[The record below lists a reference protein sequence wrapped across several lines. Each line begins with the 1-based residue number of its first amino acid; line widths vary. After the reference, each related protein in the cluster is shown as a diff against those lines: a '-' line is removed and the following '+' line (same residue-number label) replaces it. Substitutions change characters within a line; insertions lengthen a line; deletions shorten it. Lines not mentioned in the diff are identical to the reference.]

1 MAARLTTLKDR
12 QAQIADEQKT
22 LAAQLEDAAP
32 TAEKRGEIVAKSKAL
47 ATEFETVTDEIM
59 VLEKAQ
65 AQAKRDIKDGK
76 TAVHVEVR
84 DRVEDDPK
92 RGFRSLAEF
101 AVLTKAAAGGHA
113 TTDQMHRLYRAG
125 APTNV
130 MQESGGVSGE
140 GFLVPP
146 QFRQDIFEI
155 VFNDEGILAAMNPE
169 PTDASSVEFNGDETT
184 PWGSTGVQAK
194 WRAEITQMTATPAIT
209 APRIS
214 KLHELFAFVTADNE
228 LLGDAARLNDRLT
241 RKAGMAIRWRAE
253 EALVNGD
260 GVGKPLGIAAAQ
272 NKSLIVVAKD
282 SGQATATLTIN
293 NITNMFSR
301 LLDDTGAFWLIHKT
315 VAPALLALSNS
326 NGFPLFI
333 PMNQGLTG
341 KPGGTLLGY
350 PVKWS
355 THANTFSS
363 QGDVILCG
371 PSGYYANVKSGGDMG
386 MKFDMSL
393 HLFFDYN
400 LAAFRWIF
408 RLGGQPFL
416 SAAVSPAKGST
427 TLSHCLALQSR

>member
-1 MAARLTTLKDR
+1 MASRLTIVKDR
-12 QAQIADEQKT
+12 QAQIATEQQALVAK
-22 LAAQLEDAAP
+22 LEDATLSAEDRSTVIAQS
-32 TAEKRGEIVAKSKAL
+32 TAL
-47 ATEFETVTDEIM
+47 HTEFEAVTAEIA
-59 VLEKAQ
+59 VLERANAQ
-65 AQAKRDIKDGK
+65 GRA
-76 TAVHVEVR
+76 TAPTQVSVR

-101 AVLTKAAAGGHA
+101 AVLTRSAAGGHA
-113 TTDQMHRLYRAG
+113 TAEQVNRLYRAG

-130 MQESGGVSGE
+130 MQEGGGVSGE

-146 QFRQDIFEI
+146 EFRQDIFEI
-155 VFNDEGILAAMNPE
+155 VFEDEGILGSLNPE

-194 WRAEITQMTATPAIT
+194 WRSEITQMTATPAIT
-209 APRIS
+209 SPRIS

-228 LLGDAARLNDRLT
+228 LLNDAPRLNDRLT

-260 GVGKPLGIAAAQ
+260 GVGKPLGLVASQ

-282 SGQATATLTIN
+282 AGQATLTLS
-293 NITNMFSR
+293 ITNIGNMYSR
-301 LLDDTGAFWLIHKT
+301 LLDDQGAFWLIHKS
-315 VAPALLALSNS
+315 VVPALISLNTT
-326 NGFPLFI
+326 NGFPVFI
-333 PMNQGLTG
+333 PNNMGITG
-341 KPGGTLLGY
+341 KIASSLMGFPI
-350 PVKWS
+350 KWS

-363 QGDVILCG
+363 QADVILVG
-371 PSGYYANVKSGGDMG
+371 PNGYYAQVKSGGDMG
-386 MKFDMSL
+386 LKFDISL

-416 SAAVSPAKGST
+416 SAAVSPAKGSS
-427 TLSHCLALQSR
+427 TLSHCIALGAR